1 MTSARR
7 LSAIMFTDTVGF
19 TASTQGD
26 ESASLELLRRQ
37 QELVRPLLA
46 IHQGREIKSTGDGI
60 LVEFDSALKATQC
73 AVNIQRRIHERNAE
87 GDSAP
92 IRIRIGVHLGDV
104 VAQGSDILGDAVNV
118 AARIEPLAE
127 PGGICISAAV
137 QEQVRNKIPDRL
149 EKLPSALLKG
159 VAVPI
164 DVYRVVLPWNARESA
179 AATPTP
185 AGIAVLPFTNIS
197 PDPKDEYFADGLTE
211 ELISVLSQIQ
221 ELRVISR
228 TSVMLY
234 KATPKSVSQIGTEL
248 GVTSILEGSVRKAGN
263 RLRVTAQLID
273 ARSDRH
279 LWATTYDRELDDV
292 FAVQAEIARQ
302 VADGLKVK
310 LGPTEQARLE
320 SKPVTR
326 SDSYLAYLKG
336 RALLH
341 QQSESSYQAA
351 KEQFD
356 LAISLDPKNAA
367 AVSGLSDLI
376 VLHGP
381 SSFGISR
388 EAADATGRE
397 LALRAVELDPNLAEA
412 HASVGG
418 ILWRAYDFEGA
429 EREFRR
435 AVSLNPSYSQAHHWY
450 AELLSWQARI
460 NEAEAEWALAEASD
474 PLSPFNLSHHA
485 LLLGWLGKYDE
496 ALARIQKLGELQPE
510 GREFH
515 HDLANFHRFRREYE
529 PLLEEIRWR
538 EDHATDP
545 DTKKALRAEYY
556 AFSGEKERCRAILRA
571 DESLPQPE
579 FDSFSC
585 AWLYGAIGDV
595 DDAIRCLNKAKETH
609 TIMFHTLRYDPVF
622 EGVRRDPRYRV
633 LLQNSNLA

>member
-19 TASTQGD
+19 TASTQDD
-26 ESASLELLRRQ
+26 ESTSLELLRQQ
-37 QELVRPLLA
+37 QELVRPILA
-46 IHQGREIKSTGDGI
+46 IHQGREIKSTGDGF

-87 GDSAP
+87 GGSAP

-104 VAQGSDILGDAVNV
+104 VRQGSDILGDAVNV

-127 PGGICISAAV
+127 PGGVCISAAV
-137 QEQVRNKIPDRL
+137 QEQVRNKIPDKL
-149 EKLPSALLKG
+149 ERLPSALLKG

-164 DVYRVVLPWNARESA
+164 DVYRVVLPWNMRESPA
-179 AATPTP
+179 ASPTPT
-185 AGIAVLPFTNIS
+185 GIAVLPFTNIS

-234 KATPKSVSQIGTEL
+234 KSTPKSVSQISGEL
-248 GVTSILEGSVRKAGN
+248 GVSSILEGSVRKAGN

-273 ARSDRH
+273 AQSDRH

-310 LGPTEQARLE
+310 LRPTEQARLDT
-320 SKPVTR
+320 KPVTR

-341 QQSESSYQAA
+341 QQSESSYKAA
-351 KEQFD
+351 KQQFD

-367 AVSGLSDLI
+367 AYSGLSDLV

-381 SSFGISR
+381 SSFGMSR

-397 LALRAVELDPNLAEA
+397 LALRAIELDPNLAEA
-412 HASVGG
+412 HASVAAS
-418 ILWRAYDFEGA
+418 LWRICDFVGA
-429 EREFRR
+429 EREFRE
-435 AVSLNPSYSQAHHWY
+435 ALSLNPSYSQAHHWY
-450 AELLSWQARI
+450 AELLSWQSRI
-460 NEAEAEWALAEASD
+460 DEAEAEWALAEASD

-485 LLLGWLGKYDE
+485 LLLGWLGKYDD
-496 ALARIQKLGELQPE
+496 ALARIRKLGELQPDGQE
-510 GREFH
+510 YH
-515 HDLANFHRFRREYE
+515 HDLGNLHRFRREYE
-529 PLLEEIRWR
+529 PFLKELQWR
-538 EDHATDP
+538 EDAATDP
-545 DTKKALRAEYY
+545 DTKRFLRAEHC
-556 AFSGEKERCRAILRA
+556 AFSGEEEQCRAILREE
-571 DESLPQPE
+571 ESRPE
-579 FDSFSC
+579 PAFDPFSF
-585 AWLYGAIGDV
+585 AWLYGALGDV
-595 DDAIRCLNKAKETH
+595 DDALRWLNKSNESH

-622 EGVRRDPRYRV
+622 QSVRSDPRYAV
-633 LLQNSNLA
+633 LLRNSNLE